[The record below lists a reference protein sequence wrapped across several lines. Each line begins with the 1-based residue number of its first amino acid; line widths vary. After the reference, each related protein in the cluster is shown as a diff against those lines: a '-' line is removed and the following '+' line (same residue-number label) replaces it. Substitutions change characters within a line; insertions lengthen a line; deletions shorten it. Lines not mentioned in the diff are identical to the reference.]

1 MDSNVPRDA
10 GFSGE
15 IMMIQSERFG
25 TIEMAEE
32 EVLHFPAGV
41 VGFPAEREFVLVRHG
56 ESSVVAWL
64 QSIKTPGLAL
74 PVVSAHGLSDDYPD
88 VALEALAERAG
99 LGSNPDDLAVVAVLC
114 APRGLPA
121 TVNLLAPIVVNAAT
135 RKGAQIFL
143 EGSRFTT
150 RELFALPGVQPAEPA
165 AEAAAAAG

>member
-1 MDSNVPRDA
+1 
-10 GFSGE
+10 
-15 IMMIQSERFG
+15 MIQSERFG
-25 TIEMAEE
+25 TIEMASE
-32 EVLHFPAGV
+32 EVLEFPAGV

-74 PVVSAHGLSDDYPD
+74 PVVSAHGLSQDYPD
-88 VALEALAERAG
+88 VALEAFAEHAG
-99 LGSNPDDLAVVAVLC
+99 LGSNPEDLAVVVVLC

-143 EGSRFTT
+143 EGSSFTT
-150 RELFALPGVQPAEPA
+150 RELFALPGAQPAEQPAEPA
-165 AEAAAAAG
+165 GETAAATG